1 MLDLKD
7 RSRCSS
13 CVVSLPSVRLLNG
26 VSLIPEECR
35 MIISLLAKCRID
47 FFYTKVSNVVNT
59 NVVSCTR
66 NFDSFKK

>member
-7 RSRCSS
+7 KSRCSS

-26 VSLIPEECR
+26 VSLIPEEYR

-47 FFYTKVSNVVNT
+47 FFLYQSIKRREHK
-59 NVVSCTR
+59 CCLLH
-66 NFDSFKK
+66 KKL